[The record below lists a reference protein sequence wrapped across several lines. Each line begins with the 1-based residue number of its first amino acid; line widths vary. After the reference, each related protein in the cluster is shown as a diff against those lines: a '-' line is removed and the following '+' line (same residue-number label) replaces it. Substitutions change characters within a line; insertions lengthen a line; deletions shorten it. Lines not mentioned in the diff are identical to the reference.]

1 VARTSKRLSAA
12 HVRSAKRPGFYS
24 DGDGLYMQVGPAG
37 TKTWVFR
44 YTVHGRRRNHGMGK
58 INLAEGWAQVRP
70 EERQGTLGL
79 AEARDEAQRLRALV
93 RKGIDPIADLHE
105 TQLAEE
111 AAARAAKAA
120 EDRRKTFAECAEVVI
135 AQREKKLRNEKS
147 KKQWR
152 ATLTHE
158 KISTVLNDGRKIDE
172 LTKHDIAKALKWHW
186 ENVPTSADRI
196 RDRIKAVFT
205 YAKAVDAYTGD
216 NPAEKGL
223 IAQILGEQKNDTR
236 AKHPALPHKRMSAF
250 MTELRKHQGMSH
262 RALEFGILTA
272 ARSGEVR
279 GATWNEI
286 DMTAKLWTIPAGR
299 MKASREHV
307 VTLSD
312 NAVKLLQ
319 TLPRIKAGSQRGK
332 QTDSQPEYLFPAVR
346 GGQLSDM
353 ALTKAVRDMHDAETK
368 AKRAGWV
375 DPKYGRVAVVHGFR
389 STFRDWTAETGYERD
404 MAELALAHDVGSAVE
419 RAYRRTDMVER
430 RRSMMQ
436 DWANYCTK
444 ISADNFVELSVMERV
459 KGTRS
464 STQPVDL

>member
-1 VARTSKRLSAA
+1 MARTSKRLSAA

-44 YTVHGRRRNHGMGK
+44 YTVRGRRRNHGMGK

-105 TQLAEE
+105 TQRAEE
-111 AAARAAKAA
+111 AAALAAKTA
-120 EDRRKTFAECAEVVI
+120 EEQRKTFAECAEVVI
-135 AQREKKLRNEKS
+135 AQREKKLRNDKS

-158 KISTVLNDGRKIDE
+158 KISAVLNDGRKIDE
-172 LTKHDIAKALKWHW
+172 LTKHDVAKALKWHW

-196 RDRIKAVFT
+196 RDRIKAVFA
-205 YAKAVDAYTGD
+205 YAKAVDVYAGD
-216 NPAEKGL
+216 NPAEKHV
-223 IAQILGEQKNDTR
+223 IEQILGEQKSDAP
-236 AKHPALPHKRMSAF
+236 AKHPALPHKRVGAF
-250 MTELRKHQGMSH
+250 MVKLRTHQGISH
-262 RALEFGILTA
+262 RALELGILTA
-272 ARSGEVR
+272 SRSGEVR
-279 GATWNEI
+279 GATWNEL
-286 DMTAKLWTIPAGR
+286 DLPAKLWTIPADR
-299 MKASREHV
+299 MKAGREHV

-312 NAVKLLQ
+312 DAIKLLQ
-319 TLPRIKAGSQRGK
+319 ALPRVKPGVTQNGEEKPDYI
-332 QTDSQPEYLFPAVR
+332 FPAPR

-353 ALTKAVRDMHDAETK
+353 ALTKAVRDMHAIETK
-368 AKRAGWV
+368 AGDVGWV
-375 DPKYGRVAVVHGFR
+375 DPRSGRTAVVHGFR
-389 STFRDWTAETGYERD
+389 STFRDWTAELGFERD

-430 RRSMMQ
+430 RRRMMQ
-436 DWANYCTK
+436 DWAAYCAK
-444 ISADNFVELSVMERV
+444 ITPDSSPPSA
-459 KGTRS
+459 
-464 STQPVDL
+464 

>member
-44 YTVHGRRRNHGMGK
+44 YTVRGRRRNHGMGK

-105 TQLAEE
+105 TQRAEE
-111 AAARAAKAA
+111 AAALATKAA
-120 EDRRKTFAECAEVVI
+120 EEQRKTFAECAEVVI
-135 AQREKKLRNEKS
+135 AQREKKLRNDKS

-152 ATLTHE
+152 TTLTHE
-158 KISTVLNDGRKIDE
+158 KVSAVLNDGRRIDE
-172 LTKHDIAKALKWHW
+172 LTKHDVAKALKWHW

-196 RDRIKAVFT
+196 RDRIKAVFA
-205 YAKAVDAYTGD
+205 YAKAVDVYTGD
-216 NPAEKGL
+216 NPAEKHV
-223 IAQILGEQKNDTR
+223 IEQILGEQKNDAP
-236 AKHPALPHKRMSAF
+236 AKHPALPHKRIGAF
-250 MTELRKHQGMSH
+250 MVKLRTHQGISH

-272 ARSGEVR
+272 SRSGEVR
-279 GATWNEI
+279 GATWNEL
-286 DMTAKLWTIPAGR
+286 DLPAKLWTIPADR
-299 MKASREHV
+299 MKAGREHV

-312 NAVKLLQ
+312 DAIKLLQ
-319 TLPRIKAGSQRGK
+319 ALPRVKPGVTENGEEKPDYI
-332 QTDSQPEYLFPAVR
+332 FPAPR

-353 ALTKAVRDMHDAETK
+353 ALTKAVRDMHDIEKSAGNV
-368 AKRAGWV
+368 GWV
-375 DPKYGRVAVVHGFR
+375 DPRSGRTAVVHGFR
-389 STFRDWTAETGYERD
+389 STFRDWTAELGFERD

-430 RRSMMQ
+430 RRRMMQ
-436 DWANYCTK
+436 DWATYCAK
-444 ISADNFVELSVMERV
+444 ITPDCVPPGAA
-459 KGTRS
+459 
-464 STQPVDL
+464 

>member
-44 YTVHGRRRNHGMGK
+44 YTVRGRRRNHGMGK
-58 INLAEGWAQVRP
+58 INLAEGWSQVRP

-105 TQLAEE
+105 TQRAEE
-111 AAARAAKAA
+111 AAALATKAA
-120 EDRRKTFAECAEVVI
+120 EEQRKTFAECAEVVI
-135 AQREKKLRNEKS
+135 TQREKKLRNDKS

-158 KISTVLNDGRKIDE
+158 KISAVLNDGRRIDE
-172 LTKHDIAKALKWHW
+172 LTKHDVAKALKWHW

-196 RDRIKAVFT
+196 RDRIKAVFA
-205 YAKAVDAYTGD
+205 YAKAVDVYTGD
-216 NPAEKGL
+216 NPAEKHV
-223 IAQILGEQKNDTR
+223 IEQILGEQKNDAP
-236 AKHPALPHKRMSAF
+236 AKHPALPHKRIGAF
-250 MTELRKHQGMSH
+250 MVKLRTHQGISH

-272 ARSGEVR
+272 SRSGEVR
-279 GATWNEI
+279 GATWNEL
-286 DMTAKLWTIPAGR
+286 DLPAKLWTIPADR
-299 MKASREHV
+299 MKAGREHV

-312 NAVKLLQ
+312 DAIKLLQ
-319 TLPRIKAGSQRGK
+319 ALPRVKPDVTQSGEEKPDYI
-332 QTDSQPEYLFPAVR
+332 FPAPR

-353 ALTKAVRDMHDAETK
+353 ALTKAVRDMHAMEKK
-368 AKRAGWV
+368 AGDVGWV
-375 DPKYGRVAVVHGFR
+375 DPRSGRTAVVHGFR
-389 STFRDWTAETGYERD
+389 STFRDWTAELGFERD

-419 RAYRRTDMVER
+419 RAYRRTDMVDR
-430 RRSMMQ
+430 RRRMMQ
-436 DWANYCTK
+436 DWADYCSQPK
-444 ISADNFVELSVMERV
+444 PE
-459 KGTRS
+459 S
-464 STQPVDL
+464 SH

>member
-1 VARTSKRLSAA
+1 MVRGSKRLSAA
-12 HVRSAKRPGFYS
+12 KVRTVKRPGFYS
-24 DGDGLYMQVGPAG
+24 DGDGLYLQVGPAG
-37 TKTWVFR
+37 TKSWVFR
-44 YTVHGRRRNHGMGK
+44 YTVGGQRRGHGMGRV
-58 INLAEGWAQVRP
+58 NLSEGHAQVRP

-79 AEARDEAQRLRALV
+79 AEARDEAQRLYTLV
-93 RKGIDPIADLHE
+93 RRGIDPIEDRYE
-105 TQLAEE
+105 TQQ
-111 AAARAAKAA
+111 AAATAKLAAKAA

-135 AQREKKLRNEKS
+135 AQREKKLRNDKS

-158 KISTVLNDGRKIDE
+158 KIYAVLNDGRKIDE
-172 LTKHDIAKALKWHW
+172 LTKHDVAKALKWHW
-186 ENVPTSADRI
+186 EKVPTSADRF

-205 YAKAVDAYTGD
+205 YAKAIDAYAGN
-216 NPAEKGL
+216 NPAEKTV
-223 IAQILGEQKNDTR
+223 IEQILGEQKYEAQT
-236 AKHPALPHKRMSAF
+236 KHPALPHKHIGAF
-250 MTELRKHQGMSH
+250 MAELRKHQGTSH

-299 MKASREHV
+299 MKAGREHV

-312 NAVKLLQ
+312 DAVKLLQ
-319 TLPRIKAGSQRGK
+319 TLPRVKRDSQRGK
-332 QTDSQPEYLFPAVR
+332 QANDQPDYMFPAAR

-353 ALTKAVRDMHDAETK
+353 ALTKAVRDMHETETK

-375 DPKYGRVAVVHGFR
+375 DPKSGRVAVVHGFR

-430 RRSMMQ
+430 RRHMMQ
-436 DWANYCTK
+436 DWADYCTK
-444 ISADNFVELSVMERV
+444 ITA
-459 KGTRS
+459 S
-464 STQPVDL
+464 SGAMALD

>member
-1 VARTSKRLSAA
+1 MARTSKRLSAA

-44 YTVHGRRRNHGMGK
+44 YTVRGRRRNHGMGK

-93 RKGIDPIADLHE
+93 RKGIDPIADLNE
-105 TQLAEE
+105 TQRAEE
-111 AAARAAKAA
+111 AAAVAAKAA
-120 EDRRKTFAECAEVVI
+120 EEQRKTFAECAEVVI
-135 AQREKKLRNEKS
+135 TQREKKLRNEKS

-158 KISTVLNDGRKIDE
+158 KISAVLNDGRKIDD
-172 LTKHDIAKALKWHW
+172 LTKHDVAKALKWHW

-196 RDRIKAVFT
+196 RDRIKAVFA
-205 YAKAVDAYTGD
+205 YAKAVDAYAGD
-216 NPAEKGL
+216 NPAEKHV
-223 IAQILGEQKNDTR
+223 IEQILGEQKNDAP
-236 AKHPALPHKRMSAF
+236 AKHPALPHKRIGAF
-250 MTELRKHQGMSH
+250 MVKLRTHQGMSH

-272 ARSGEVR
+272 SRSGEVR
-279 GATWNEI
+279 GATWNEL
-286 DMTAKLWTIPAGR
+286 DLPAKLWTIPADR
-299 MKASREHV
+299 MKAGREHV

-312 NAVKLLQ
+312 DAIKLLQ
-319 TLPRIKAGSQRGK
+319 ALARVKPGVTQNGEEKPDYI
-332 QTDSQPEYLFPAVR
+332 FPAPR

-353 ALTKAVRDMHDAETK
+353 ALTKAVRDMHTIETK
-368 AKRAGWV
+368 AGDVGWV
-375 DPKYGRVAVVHGFR
+375 DPRSGRTAVVHGFR

-430 RRSMMQ
+430 RRHMMQ
-436 DWANYCTK
+436 DWAEYC
-444 ISADNFVELSVMERV
+444 ASVAIERIA
-459 KGTRS
+459 GS
-464 STQPVDL
+464 EEQGQCD

>member
-1 VARTSKRLSAA
+1 MGRVNLSE
-12 HVRSAKRPGFYS
+12 GY
-24 DGDGLYMQVGPAG
+24 
-37 TKTWVFR
+37 
-44 YTVHGRRRNHGMGK
+44 
-58 INLAEGWAQVRP
+58 AEARP
-70 EERQGTLGL
+70 EELQGTLGL

-93 RKGIDPIADLHE
+93 RRGVDPIEHRQE
-105 TQLAEE
+105 TQQAD
-111 AAARAAKAA
+111 AAAKLAAKAV
-120 EDRRKTFAECAEVVI
+120 EDRRKTFADCAEVVI
-135 AQREKKLRNEKS
+135 VQREKKLRNDKS

-158 KISTVLNDGRKIDE
+158 KVYAVLNDGRKIDA
-172 LTKHDIAKALKWHW
+172 LTKHDVANALKWHW

-205 YAKAVDAYTGD
+205 YAKAVDAYTGN
-216 NPAEKGL
+216 NPAEKAV
-223 IAQILGEQKNDTR
+223 IEQILGEQKNEAR

-250 MTELRKHQGMSH
+250 MSELRKHRGMSH

-286 DMTAKLWTIPAGR
+286 DVKAKLWTIPAGR
-299 MKASREHV
+299 MKANREHV

-312 NAVKLLQ
+312 EAVKLLQ
-319 TLPRIKAGSQRGK
+319 ALPRVKRVAHVGK
-332 QTDSQPEYLFPAVR
+332 QTEDEPDYLFPATR

-353 ALTKAVRDMHDAETK
+353 ALTKAVRDMHEAETK
-368 AKRAGWV
+368 AKREGWI
-375 DPKYGRVAVVHGFR
+375 DPKSGRVAVVHGFR

-430 RRSMMQ
+430 RRRMMQ
-436 DWANYCTK
+436 DWADYCAK
-444 ISADNFVELSVMERV
+444 IAASNVVELMQEVA
-459 KGTRS
+459 
-464 STQPVDL
+464 

>member
-1 VARTSKRLSAA
+1 MARVSKRLSAA
-12 HVRSAKRPGFYS
+12 HIRSAKRPGFYS
-24 DGDGLYMQVGPAG
+24 DGDGLYLQVGPAG
-37 TKTWVFR
+37 TKSWVFR
-44 YTVHGRRRNHGMGK
+44 YTVHGQRRGHGMGRV
-58 INLAEGWAQVRP
+58 NLSDGCTQVRP

-93 RKGIDPIADLHE
+93 RRGVDPITERLEAHQAKE
-105 TQLAEE
+105 AEK
-111 AAARAAKAA
+111 RAAKAA
-120 EDRRKTFAECAEVVI
+120 EERRKTYADCADVVI
-135 AQREKKLRNEKS
+135 AQREKKLRNDKS

-152 ATLTHE
+152 STLRHE
-158 KISTVLNDGRKIDE
+158 KIDAVLNDGRKIDE
-172 LTKHDIAKALKWHW
+172 LTKHDVAKALKWHW

-205 YAKAVDAYTGD
+205 YAKAVDAYAGN
-216 NPAEKGL
+216 NPAEK
-223 IAQILGEQKNDTR
+223 IVIEQILGEQKSEARTN
-236 AKHPALPHKRMSAF
+236 HPALPHKRMGAF
-250 MTELRKHQGMSH
+250 MAELRKHQGTSH

-279 GATWNEI
+279 GATWSEI

-312 NAVKLLQ
+312 SALRLLQ
-319 TLPRIKAGSQRGK
+319 ALPRTRRAPHRESQADERP
-332 QTDSQPEYLFPAVR
+332 DYLFPAAR

-353 ALTKAVRDMHDAETK
+353 ALTKAVRDMHKGETR
-368 AKRAGWV
+368 AKRVGWV
-375 DPKYGRVAVVHGFR
+375 DPRSGRVAVVHGFR
-389 STFRDWTAETGYERD
+389 STFRDWTAEMGYERD

-436 DWANYCTK
+436 DWADY
-444 ISADNFVELSVMERV
+444 V
-459 KGTRS
+459 GG
-464 STQPVDL
+464 

>member
-1 VARTSKRLSAA
+1 
-12 HVRSAKRPGFYS
+12 
-24 DGDGLYMQVGPAG
+24 MQVGPAG

-44 YTVHGRRRNHGMGK
+44 YTVRGKRRNHGMGR
-58 INLAEGWAQVRP
+58 INFAEGWAQVRP

-93 RKGIDPIADLHE
+93 RKGVDPIADLLD
-105 TQLAEE
+105 TQLALE
-111 AAARAAKAA
+111 ATARAAKAA

-152 ATLTHE
+152 TTLTHE
-158 KISTVLNDGRKIDE
+158 KIDAVLGDGRKIDE
-172 LTKHDIAKALKWHW
+172 LTKHDVANALKWHW
-186 ENVPTSADRI
+186 EKVPTSADRI
-196 RDRIKAVFT
+196 RDRIKAVFA
-205 YAKAVDAYTGD
+205 YAKAVDLYAGN
-216 NPAEKGL
+216 NPAEKDV
-223 IAQILGEQKNDTR
+223 IAQILGEQKNDAH
-236 AKHPALPHKRMSAF
+236 AKHPALPHKRMGAF
-250 MTELRKHQGMSH
+250 MAALREHQGVSH

-279 GATWNEI
+279 GATWPEL
-286 DMTAKLWTIPAGR
+286 DLAAKLWTIPAGR
-299 MKASREHV
+299 MKAGREHV

-312 NAVKLLQ
+312 DAVKLLQ
-319 TLPRIKAGSQRGK
+319 ELPHAKSGSHRKEQAN
-332 QTDSQPEYLFPAVR
+332 DQPDYLFPAPR

-353 ALTKAVRDMHDAETK
+353 ALTKAVRDMHAIETK
-368 AKRAGWV
+368 NGSVGWI
-375 DPKYGRVAVVHGFR
+375 DPKSGRVAVVHGFR

-436 DWANYCTK
+436 DWAGYCIT
-444 ISADNFVELSVMERV
+444 VEAA
-459 KGTRS
+459 
-464 STQPVDL
+464 

>member
-1 VARTSKRLSAA
+1 MARGSKRLSAA
-12 HVRSAKRPGFYS
+12 QVRTAKRPGFYS
-24 DGDGLYMQVGPAG
+24 DGDGLYLQVGPAG
-37 TKTWVFR
+37 TKSWVFR
-44 YTVHGRRRNHGMGK
+44 YTVSGQRRGHGMGRV
-58 INLAEGWAQVRP
+58 NLSEGHAQVRP

-79 AEARDEAQRLRALV
+79 AEARDEAQRLCTLV
-93 RKGIDPIADLHE
+93 RRGIDPIDHRYE
-105 TQLAEE
+105 TQQAD
-111 AAARAAKAA
+111 AAAKSAAKAV

-135 AQREKKLRNEKS
+135 AQREKKLRNDKS

-158 KISTVLNDGRKIDE
+158 KIYAVLNDGRKIDE
-172 LTKHDIAKALKWHW
+172 LTKHDVAKALKWHW

-205 YAKAVDAYTGD
+205 YAKAVDAYTGN
-216 NPAEKGL
+216 NPAEKVV
-223 IAQILGEQKNDTR
+223 IEQILGEQKNEAR
-236 AKHPALPHKRMSAF
+236 AKHPALPHKRMGAF
-250 MTELRKHQGMSH
+250 MGELRKHQGSSH

-286 DMTAKLWTIPAGR
+286 DLAAKLWTIPAGR

-312 NAVKLLQ
+312 DAVKLLQ
-319 TLPRIKAGSQRGK
+319 ALPRIKRDSRRGK
-332 QTDSQPEYLFPAVR
+332 QAGEQPDYLFPSVR

-353 ALTKAVRDMHDAETK
+353 ALTKAVRDMHEAETK
-368 AKRAGWV
+368 GKRVGWV
-375 DPKYGRVAVVHGFR
+375 DPKSGRVAVVHGFR

-404 MAELALAHDVGSAVE
+404 MAELALAHDVGSTVE

-430 RRSMMQ
+430 RRRMMQ
-436 DWANYCTK
+436 DWAKYCTK
-444 ISADNFVELSVMERV
+444 IATDSLVEPKQAVA
-459 KGTRS
+459 
-464 STQPVDL
+464 